1 MKTFSQFQEDS
12 LTVILEQA
20 GKGFAAMTDQ
30 DFERWVKANP
40 GAAEKARKVRA
51 EFLKT
56 YNTAKQSSG
65 TQQTPPRGT
74 STASGQPFNSTGKP
88 GSPGNSQGGYSTPR
102 NPTGN
107 SSSGAT
113 PSATSTSTP
122 KPTNKLKNIGTGIA
136 RQGAYVGADI
146 AADAA
151 IDQIK
156 NPNTRANVRTA
167 KDFGLGTA
175 ALYTNPITSI
185 ALGGAGQ
192 SSSAPSG
199 SKDVGNYRITKRI
212 DSSGGESGFD
222 RFLATGK
229 DTKGYT
235 YNDPNAEKI
244 MAYRRDRVGSKAP
257 EDKPI
262 RIGAAKVGGQ
272 VVPVQ
277 YGSVAGEKKVGTQA
291 QAASTRAVQQS
302 RQVAAKSNT
311 YGATSGSGIR
321 GIGGPT
327 TVSKT
332 DRGSFISTGS
342 GAQRKT
348 AQLASTQLIRDPKSG
363 KQVVGDLAFKGGQA
377 TYLSRPSTASRDSN
391 ATPGGAWRNVQRS
404 LNLGG
409 QRERDAAASKRE
421 YRTALQNT
429 QQYTKKLGITPQSAA
444 KQKLPGYGKA

>member
-74 STASGQPFNSTGKP
+74 STASGEPFNATGKP

-107 SSSGAT
+107 STSTPPGPNKPPSGAT
-113 PSATSTSTP
+113 SGTSSRVNVSPGQALRVAGNVAQAGFVGYDIYDKTKERQAQGERLRTAIPKSAAEAGGGLAGSVAAVRAAAPITAR
-122 KPTNKLKNIGTGIA
+122 LKNPYA
-136 RQGAYVGADI
+136 
-146 AADAA
+146 
-151 IDQIK
+151 
-156 NPNTRANVRTA
+156 
-167 KDFGLGTA
+167 
-175 ALYTNPITSI
+175 
-185 ALGGAGQ
+185 
-192 SSSAPSG
+192 
-199 SKDVGNYRITKRI
+199 
-212 DSSGGESGFD
+212 
-222 RFLATGK
+222 
-229 DTKGYT
+229 
-235 YNDPNAEKI
+235 
-244 MAYRRDRVGSKAP
+244 
-257 EDKPI
+257 
-262 RIGAAKVGGQ
+262 IGAANLAIASGGYWGGERATSDIVKKLEGPDVTKDMEKTAQSYGMRKSKVGMQ
-272 VVPVQ
+272 K
-277 YGSVAGEKKVGTQA
+277 A
-291 QAASTRAVQQS
+291 
-302 RQVAAKSNT
+302 NT

-377 TYLSRPSTASRDSN
+377 TYVARPSTASRDSN
-391 ATPGGAWRNVQRS
+391 ATPEGAWRNVQRS
-404 LNLGG
+404 LNFGG
-409 QRERDAAASKRE
+409 QRERDAVASKRE

>member
-20 GKGFAAMTDQ
+20 GREYAAIAAMTDQ
-30 DFERWVKANP
+30 DFENWVKGNP
-40 GAAEKARKVRA
+40 GAAEKARKIRA
-51 EFLKT
+51 EVLKT

-74 STASGQPFNSTGKP
+74 STASGEPFNATGKP

-107 SSSGAT
+107 STSTPPGPNKPPSGAT
-113 PSATSTSTP
+113 SGTSSRVNVSPGQALRVAGNVAQAGFVGYDIYDKTKERQAQGERLRTAIPKSAVEAGGGLAGSVAAVRAAAPITAR
-122 KPTNKLKNIGTGIA
+122 LKNPYA
-136 RQGAYVGADI
+136 
-146 AADAA
+146 
-151 IDQIK
+151 
-156 NPNTRANVRTA
+156 
-167 KDFGLGTA
+167 
-175 ALYTNPITSI
+175 
-185 ALGGAGQ
+185 
-192 SSSAPSG
+192 
-199 SKDVGNYRITKRI
+199 
-212 DSSGGESGFD
+212 
-222 RFLATGK
+222 
-229 DTKGYT
+229 
-235 YNDPNAEKI
+235 
-244 MAYRRDRVGSKAP
+244 
-257 EDKPI
+257 
-262 RIGAAKVGGQ
+262 IGAANLAIASGGYWGGERATSDIVKKLEGPDVTKDMEKTAQSYGMRKAKVGMQ
-272 VVPVQ
+272 
-277 YGSVAGEKKVGTQA
+277 
-291 QAASTRAVQQS
+291 
-302 RQVAAKSNT
+302 KSNT

-404 LNLGG
+404 LNFGG